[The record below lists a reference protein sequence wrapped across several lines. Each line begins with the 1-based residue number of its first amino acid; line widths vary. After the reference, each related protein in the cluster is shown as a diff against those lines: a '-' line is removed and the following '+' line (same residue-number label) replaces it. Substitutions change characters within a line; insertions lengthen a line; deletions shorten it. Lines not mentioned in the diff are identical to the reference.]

1 MKQQAVLSRKW
12 LYIFVAVALAAAAV
26 FVWACVKQDATV
38 MVATGLVVGV
48 QIVNIVQWIR
58 SHRTGR

>member
-26 FVWACVKQDATV
+26 FVWASVKQDATV